1 MFFIHISNPFLFNL
15 VIRIQVQ
22 HTNRKQLIRSITSP
36 SESIY
41 EGLDGGGG
49 GGVVWY
55 SLIIKKLAYYSYH

>member
-41 EGLDGGGG
+41 EGLDGGLYG
-49 GGVVWY
+49 
-55 SLIIKKLAYYSYH
+55 IH